1 MSWGL
6 RNSFCH
12 NRCLPN
18 RQDMSRNRQRGC
30 TFRHSCNCSFSCI
43 ANHICRTGIELDT
56 AKKSIK
62 KEMLVLDIMA
72 DKLKDLGIWNLESRL
87 FCLAEVIHCS
97 FSYICKPYFPYGHW
111 TSHCKKEHQK
121 RDNVRDVRD
130 FRSCCIMEGFGYLEF
145 GFCLQQNL
153 LENWDG

>member
-30 TFRHSCNCSFSCI
+30 TFRHSCNCSFFCIANHICRTGIELDTAKKSIKKEILVLDIMASGIKDSGFWNQKSDNVSFFQNISCNFSSFSCI

-62 KEMLVLDIMA
+62 KEMLVLDIMV
-72 DKLKDLGIWNLESRL
+72 DKLKDLGIWSLESRL
-87 FCLAEVIHCS
+87 FC
-97 FSYICKPYFPYGHW
+97 
-111 TSHCKKEHQK
+111 
-121 RDNVRDVRD
+121 
-130 FRSCCIMEGFGYLEF
+130 
-145 GFCLQQNL
+145 
-153 LENWDG
+153 